1 MPTKKRVTNTAPKKA
16 GATALKEAKVAS
28 ETIKKAAD
36 SNVTFLNT
44 LPNSNFFKMEMDMM
58 KPNKQF
64 EKLSQDANAMGQ
76 EQMDAMMKSTAIFQK
91 GMEEIIKIST
101 QIVQEASE
109 KNATATKSLMACKT
123 LNELADV
130 QSKLAQSSYDTFLS
144 NATKLSELSV
154 KLCTDSFAPIND
166 QVGKAVKKASSAAA

>member
-1 MPTKKRVTNTAPKKA
+1 MAPKKKVTKTA
-16 GATALKEAKVAS
+16 SKKVATTVLKEAK
-28 ETIKKAAD
+28 AATTTMKEAVD
-36 SNVTFLNT
+36 SNVTFLNA
-44 LPNSNFFKMEMDMM
+44 LPNSNYFKMEMDMM

-64 EKLSQDANAMGQ
+64 EKLSQDATAMGQ

-91 GMEEIIKIST
+91 GMEEIVKITT
-101 QIVQEASE
+101 QIVQEAGE
-109 KNATATKSLMACKT
+109 KNANATKSLMACKT